1 MLNGGGPNGDQELRV
16 YARCGAVST
25 PQRRSLIGNSIEG
38 PQPAVFMPE
47 KLASGIS
54 AGKVKFLLMAFSA
67 VAVRWIWA

>member
-1 MLNGGGPNGDQELRV
+1 MRK
-16 YARCGAVST
+16 S
-25 PQRRSLIGNSIEG
+25 SLEINQVEEKTRKSHPPLTNLIAGNSIEG